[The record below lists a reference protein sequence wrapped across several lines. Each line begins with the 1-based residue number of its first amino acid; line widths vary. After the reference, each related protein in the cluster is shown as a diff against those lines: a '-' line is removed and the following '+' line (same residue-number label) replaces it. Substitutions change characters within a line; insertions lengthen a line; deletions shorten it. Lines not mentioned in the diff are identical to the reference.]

1 LQQAVSLLQGDETVK
16 PQSAEVKDD
25 LHRRL
30 RRIEGQVRGVQK
42 MLEDDRDC
50 HEVIQQLAAIRAA
63 VQNATTLYVRA
74 YARDCLLDEP
84 AASVEREA
92 LIDDLISLMTKAG

>member
-1 LQQAVSLLQGDETVK
+1 VK
-16 PQSAEVKDD
+16 PQSAEVKSD
-25 LHRRL
+25 LQRRL
-30 RRIEGQVRGVQK
+30 RRIEGQVRGVQR

-50 HEVIQQLAAIRAA
+50 HEVIQQLAAVRAA
-63 VQNATTLYVRA
+63 VQNATILYVRA

-84 AASVEREA
+84 GAGAEREA